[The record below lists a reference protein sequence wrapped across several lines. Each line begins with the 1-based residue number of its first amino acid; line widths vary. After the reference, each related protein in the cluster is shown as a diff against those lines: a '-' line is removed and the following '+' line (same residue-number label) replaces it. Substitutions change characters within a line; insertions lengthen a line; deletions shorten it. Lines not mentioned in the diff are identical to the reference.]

1 MNVRSYRTTSNEHI
15 EMAETAAVLQP
26 DEVCYEVSCWNGP
39 DCQTNHWTLYFPT
52 EAAALVEYRRW
63 MPSGKVV
70 ETCSGTWKP
79 L

>member
-1 MNVRSYRTTSNEHI
+1 MNVRSYKTKNDPEELI
-15 EMAETAAVLQP
+15 EMSETAAVQQT
-26 DEVCYEVSCWNGP
+26 YEVSCWSGP
-39 DCQTNHWTLYFPT
+39 DCQTNHWTLHFPT
-52 EAAALVEYRRW
+52 EAEALVEYRRW